1 MTPTEYVQKILDF
14 LGIKAKI
21 NDDHI
26 VRNQVETLPVD
37 IHGVSVKVQYT
48 CYANGGI
55 DAEVTFSLPE
65 EGILADTY
73 IRHVAKK
80 ENLKKNHG
88 HEYHVGPD
96 YRDYASSLLKKDTI
110 AYSPWND
117 HNLVIASK
125 YYGNNEADEAVD
137 NLITLARPFV
147 EHLPDLKT
155 LRYWKP
161 TDPEVIAKAK
171 EIIANADLHETDCDR
186 EEKAHYLRDRNSF
199 FHGWF
204 SPFND
209 RGRGTF
215 DTLWPSSVDY
225 AAKGMGNEGTFEYAV
240 ACILLEDKDFI
251 AKGRKACCIRK
262 ERVVEKW

>member
-1 MTPTEYVQKILDF
+1 MTSTEYVQKILAS
-14 LGIKAKI
+14 LGIEAKI
-21 NDDHI
+21 NDSHF
-26 VRNQVETLPVD
+26 VNNQVETLPVD
-37 IHGVSVKVQYT
+37 IQGVSVMVQYT

-55 DAEVTFSLPE
+55 GAEVTFSLPE
-65 EGILADTY
+65 EGSLADTY

-80 ENLKKNHG
+80 ESLKKNHG
-88 HEYHVGPD
+88 HKYHIGPD

-110 AYSPWND
+110 AYSPWNN

-125 YYGNNEADEAVD
+125 YYDENEADEAVD
-137 NLITLARPFV
+137 NLIALARPFI
-147 EHLPDLKT
+147 EHLPDLQT

-161 TDPEVIAKAK
+161 TDLEVIAKAK
-171 EIIANADLHETDCDR
+171 EIIANADLYETDCDR

-209 RGRGTF
+209 RGHGTF

-225 AAKGMGNEGTFEYAV
+225 AAKGMGNERTFEYAV

-251 AKGRKACCIRK
+251 AKGRAACHIRK
-262 ERVVEKW
+262 ETVVECW

>member
-1 MTPTEYVQKILDF
+1 MNPTEYVQKILAS
-14 LGIKAKI
+14 LGVEAKI
-21 NDDHI
+21 NDDHF
-26 VRNQVETLPVD
+26 VSNQVETLPVD

-48 CYANGGI
+48 RYANGGI
-55 DAEVTFSLPE
+55 GAEVTFSLPD
-65 EGILADTY
+65 EGVLADTY

-117 HNLVIASK
+117 HYLVVASK
-125 YYGNNEADEAVD
+125 YY
-137 NLITLARPFV
+137 
-147 EHLPDLKT
+147 
-155 LRYWKP
+155 
-161 TDPEVIAKAK
+161 
-171 EIIANADLHETDCDR
+171 
-186 EEKAHYLRDRNSF
+186 RDRNSF

-251 AKGRKACCIRK
+251 AKGRQACRIRE
-262 ERVVEKW
+262 ERIVEKW

>member
-1 MTPTEYVQKILDF
+1 MTPTEYVQKILASLD
-14 LGIKAKI
+14 IDTKI
-21 NDDHI
+21 NDDHF
-26 VRNQVETLPVD
+26 VGNQVETLPVD

-48 CYANGGI
+48 RYTNGGI
-55 DAEVTFSLPE
+55 GAEITFSLPE
-65 EGILADTY
+65 EGSLADTY

-88 HEYHVGPD
+88 HKYHVGPD

-110 AYSPWND
+110 AYSPWNN
-117 HNLVIASK
+117 HYLVLASK
-125 YYGNNEADEAVD
+125 YYDDNEADEAVD
-137 NLITLARPFV
+137 NLIALARPFI
-147 EHLPDLKT
+147 EHLPDLQT

-161 TDPEVIAKAK
+161 TDPEVVAKAK
-171 EIIANADLHETDCDR
+171 DIIANADLYETDCDR

-209 RGRGTF
+209 RGHGTF

-225 AAKGMGNEGTFEYAV
+225 AAKGMGNKGTFEYAV

-251 AKGRKACCIRK
+251 AKGRKACRIQK
-262 ERVVEKW
+262 ETVTECW

>member
-1 MTPTEYVQKILDF
+1 MTPTEYVQKILAS
-14 LGIKAKI
+14 LGVEAKI
-21 NDDHI
+21 NDNHF
-26 VRNQVETLPVD
+26 VNNQVETIPVD
-37 IHGVSVKVQYT
+37 IHNVSVRVRYT
-48 CYANGGI
+48 YYANGGI
-55 DAEVTFSLPE
+55 GAEVTFSLPE
-65 EGILADTY
+65 EGVLADTY
-73 IRHVAKK
+73 IQHVAEK

-117 HNLVIASK
+117 HYLVIASK
-125 YYGNNEADEAVD
+125 YYGNNEEEAVD
-137 NLITLARPFV
+137 NLIALAKPFI
-147 EHLPDLKT
+147 EHLSDLKA
-155 LRYWKP
+155 LRYWNP

-171 EIIANADLHETDCDR
+171 EIIANADLYETDCDR

-215 DTLWPSSVDY
+215 DTLWPSGVDY

-251 AKGRKACCIRK
+251 AKGRQACRIRK
-262 ERVVEKW
+262 ETTMECW